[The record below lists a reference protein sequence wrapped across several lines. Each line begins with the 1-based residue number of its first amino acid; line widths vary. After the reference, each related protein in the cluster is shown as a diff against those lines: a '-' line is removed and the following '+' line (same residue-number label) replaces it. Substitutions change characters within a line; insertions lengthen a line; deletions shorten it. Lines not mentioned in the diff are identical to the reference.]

1 MSRMSVTEFA
11 KKIKNAPGYEEFD
24 KEYREKKKK
33 ELAEENLRIEIERK
47 QEEKEESQ
55 KFHENL
61 LKLIE
66 CTTGQNAIV
75 CLIEKYGKLDDIAV
89 IQKNNVPIVHS
100 KNAGISIVHPADCK
114 DIDPEIVRQSFIEH
128 GFEILPEDKFKL
140 TFRVPDNEVELY
152 KAEIEKK
159 DLKPGLIVE
168 IIGNDYHHSQE
179 EVVRAEVKG
188 PEISEEH
195 DEDEDDDVSFAP
207 TAH

>member
-11 KKIKNAPGYEEFD
+11 KKIKNVPGYEEFD

-33 ELAEENLRIEIERK
+33 ELEEESLRIEIERK

-66 CTTGQNAIV
+66 CTTGQNALV
-75 CLIEKYGKLDDIAV
+75 CLIEKYGKLDDITV

-100 KNAGISIVHPADCK
+100 KNAGISIVHKEDCK
-114 DIDPEIVRQSFIEH
+114 DIDPQIVRESFIKH

-140 TFRVPDNEVELY
+140 TFRVPDDEVPLY
-152 KAEIEKK
+152 KSTIEEMK
-159 DLKPGLIVE
+159 LKPGLVVE
-168 IIGNDYHHSQE
+168 IIGNDYHHSPE

-188 PEISEEH
+188 PAIDEEI
-195 DEDEDDDVSFAP
+195 DDDDDVSFVP
-207 TAH
+207 TVN